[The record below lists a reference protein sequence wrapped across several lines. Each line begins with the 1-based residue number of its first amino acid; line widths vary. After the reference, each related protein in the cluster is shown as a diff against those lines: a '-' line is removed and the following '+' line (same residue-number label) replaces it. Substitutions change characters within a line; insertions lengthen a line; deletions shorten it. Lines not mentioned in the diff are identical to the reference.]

1 MTSSSK
7 SVRKTITFGVSDGD
21 QSLLD
26 AIATELRQGPH
37 GSFSELCKAAL
48 HQFLLSR
55 EPTQSVILFME
66 LERQIAELQS
76 RITHLEAKGSFAT
89 VERLESLE
97 TQITQLS
104 GTPQQPIVAS
114 MASSELESIPEP
126 PATSVEVDPLL
137 ARLGP
142 LLEDF

>member
-1 MTSSSK
+1 MTTPSK
-7 SVRKTITFGVSDGD
+7 SVRKTITFGSSDTD

-26 AIATELRQGPH
+26 AISTELRHGNH

-76 RITHLEAKGSFAT
+76 RITHLEARGSFAT
-89 VERLESLE
+89 IERLEVLE
-97 TQITQLS
+97 AQMVSISETNQSFSDTS
-104 GTPQQPIVAS
+104 ATVDSETVSDQQPA
-114 MASSELESIPEP
+114 EP
-126 PATSVEVDPLL
+126 TVIDPLL

>member
-1 MTSSSK
+1 MATAPK
-7 SVRKTITFGVSDGD
+7 SVRKTVTFDGSNSD

-26 AIATELRQGPH
+26 AIETELRQKQH
-37 GSFSELCKAAL
+37 GSFGELCKIAL

-76 RITHLEAKGSFAT
+76 RVAQIEASGSGPPI
-89 VERLESLE
+89 ERLEDAA
-97 TQITQLS
+97 T
-104 GTPQQPIVAS
+104 VKADK
-114 MASSELESIPEP
+114 P
-126 PATSVEVDPLL
+126 PADPLL
-137 ARLGP
+137 ARLSP